1 MSSVES
7 VRPEDGN
14 LIFSTSKGAIV
25 EYDLI
30 NKRIAGTY
38 PNLDKASSIL
48 EIGHDSLFAGNHL
61 GVIQQYSFKSRKLL
75 HTYSDQHTAAI
86 TSMVLFSDNKSLI
99 SADKSG
105 HIVKWNVHP
114 PSALSPPH
122 KPFKSPIT
130 KLLLTSNNKYLFLI
144 GKNPKDLLQLN
155 PENYLTIKNY
165 SSITPYRITAA
176 IADCKSEFLF
186 LGDSQGDVR
195 IISINAQKV
204 LKIYTKIYFENNSCL
219 KAKKRNKDDWS
230 QVVDDFIE
238 KSKEGDGDEG

>member
-25 EYDLI
+25 EYDLT

-61 GVIQQYSFKSRKLL
+61 GVIEQYSLKSRKLL
-75 HTYSDQHTAAI
+75 QTYSDQHTSAI
-86 TSMVLFSDNKSLI
+86 TSMALFSDNKSLI

-114 PSALSPPH
+114 PSLSTPPY

-155 PENYLTIKNY
+155 PENYSTIKNY
-165 SSITPYRITAA
+165 SYLTPHRITAA
-176 IADCKSEFLF
+176 IADCKSEYLF

-195 IISINAQKV
+195 IMSINTQKV
-204 LKIYTKIYFENNSCL
+204 LKIYPKIYFDNNSCL
-219 KAKKRNKDDWS
+219 KAKKRKNDDWS
-230 QVVDDFIE
+230 EVVDDFIE
-238 KSKEGDGDEG
+238 KGLEGGGDEG